1 MTRIL
6 STGSTTVVE
15 NMVSSLR
22 DIIDRDYAQVLKR
35 KLDDVYKLNG
45 PGSAVAK
52 ADRAERDNRQSF
64 IVCTTSYLSWTGVL
78 TRYECRSFWMTSMF
92 LAVIWI
98 ACWRIYA
105 LPHFSV
111 RISWPRRSL
120 LWKLKS
126 APWRVCFRN
135 SSPFFGYVEISLA
148 RDSRSELYMIGWRW
162 AII

>member
-1 MTRIL
+1 MVEMSVTRQLFSRMLSTYYIPLEIWYTRTVIDKVSSSLELCDDLVVLIAPQAHQLSRVDVSQSPAVTTTPDDVFYILKSIMTRIL

-64 IVCTTSYLSWTGVL
+64 IVCTTSYLS
-78 TRYECRSFWMTSMF
+78 
-92 LAVIWI
+92 
-98 ACWRIYA
+98 
-105 LPHFSV
+105 
-111 RISWPRRSL
+111 
-120 LWKLKS
+120 
-126 APWRVCFRN
+126 
-135 SSPFFGYVEISLA
+135 
-148 RDSRSELYMIGWRW
+148 
-162 AII
+162 